1 MKYIIKERKS
11 NNIITKQ
18 SNTFLS
24 FLYNTLL
31 GRIILK
37 LFISKP
43 FSKIIGL
50 YLNSKLST
58 IRIKRFIK
66 NNDIN
71 IKEYEN
77 KKYTSFNDFFI
88 RKIKEE
94 NRPLNKNKNIFISP
108 CDSKL
113 TVYKINK
120 DLTVKIKDSY
130 YTIDTLVNKDIMN
143 EYINGYM
150 LVFRLEPTDYHRY
163 CYIDNGNHDKN
174 IHINGVLHTVQMIS
188 LNKYN
193 FYKTNDREYTI
204 LHTENYSD
212 VVHIEI
218 GAMIVGKIHNLHEN
232 YNFKKGEEKGYFEFG
247 GSTICLLVKPNI
259 INIDKDILENSK
271 NNIETIV
278 HYREKIATKKEN

>member
-1 MKYIIKERKS
+1 MKYIIKERNS
-11 NNIITKQ
+11 NNIITTK

-24 FLYNTLL
+24 FLYSTLL

-37 LFISKP
+37 IFISKP

-50 YLNSKLST
+50 YLNSRLST

-66 NNDIN
+66 KNNIN

-113 TVYKINK
+113 TVYKINN

-130 YTIDTLVNKDIMN
+130 YTIDTLVNKDIMK

-163 CYIDNGNHDKN
+163 CHIDNGMQEENT
-174 IHINGVLHTVQMIS
+174 HINGVLHTVQMIS

-204 LHTENYSD
+204 L
-212 VVHIEI
+212 
-218 GAMIVGKIHNLHEN
+218 L
-232 YNFKKGEEKGYFEFG
+232 
-247 GSTICLLVKPNI
+247 
-259 INIDKDILENSK
+259 
-271 NNIETIV
+271 
-278 HYREKIATKKEN
+278 

>member
-66 NNDIN
+66 NNNIN

-88 RKIKEE
+88 RKIK
-94 NRPLNKNKNIFISP
+94 
-108 CDSKL
+108 
-113 TVYKINK
+113 
-120 DLTVKIKDSY
+120 
-130 YTIDTLVNKDIMN
+130 
-143 EYINGYM
+143 
-150 LVFRLEPTDYHRY
+150 
-163 CYIDNGNHDKN
+163 
-174 IHINGVLHTVQMIS
+174 
-188 LNKYN
+188 
-193 FYKTNDREYTI
+193 
-204 LHTENYSD
+204 
-212 VVHIEI
+212 
-218 GAMIVGKIHNLHEN
+218 
-232 YNFKKGEEKGYFEFG
+232 
-247 GSTICLLVKPNI
+247 
-259 INIDKDILENSK
+259 
-271 NNIETIV
+271 
-278 HYREKIATKKEN
+278 